1 MKIAWFLLHPNISYY
16 CNCSYRYEP
25 YAIIQSTY
33 VVVITEG
40 FHLRESADEKVNNHE
55 GESATRS
62 ILLQPL
68 YKEPKNVDVNL
79 EFKLYNLENAAI
91 RVHAFYNYP
100 WRIPLIFYSLASTLT
115 LLLLHI
121 FCYVILLNSIIS
133 YIFGRDPRLSTFSVI
148 PAY

>member
-1 MKIAWFLLHPNISYY
+1 LFRSFLLSVQSTCLSLSLFSAMKIAWFLLHPNISYY
-16 CNCSYRYEP
+16 CNCSYRCEP
-25 YAIIQSTY
+25 YAIIQSIY
-33 VVVITEG
+33 VVIITEY
-40 FHLRESADEKVNNHE
+40 LRESADEKVNNLE

-91 RVHAFYNYP
+91 RVHAFYNYL

-115 LLLLHI
+115 
-121 FCYVILLNSIIS
+121 F
-133 YIFGRDPRLSTFSVI
+133 FSSSPPFLCNTVE
-148 PAY
+148 